1 MKSVKSSL
9 LICMFFLLSGCATL
23 GHNFQAPQLNLVDL
37 KMLSSTGFEQQFEV
51 KLRIQNPNSVALP
64 VKGMSYDIYLLGD
77 KFASG
82 VSNNVMKLGA
92 YSEQLVTFNVS
103 TNLLQAGQSLLKLFR
118 SNQSVIDYSL
128 NAKIDTGNFLL
139 GRVPVTKSGK
149 VELKNLVR

>member
-1 MKSVKSSL
+1 MKKIVLFVILSF
-9 LICMFFLLSGCATL
+9 LISGCATL

-51 KLRIQNPNSVALP
+51 KLRIQNPNSVPLP

-82 VSNNVMKLGA
+82 VSNNAMELGA

-103 TNLLQAGQSLLKLFR
+103 THLLQAGQSLLRLFS